1 METCKLLWYAVQKK
15 NGDYWIGQMFA
26 REDIEEIE
34 AIEGMKEFCDR
45 KKYRLVLLI
54 HIPAG
59 LPIINQLYPYEM
71 TDEARACLPQVVDKA
86 QSWRNDL

>member
-1 METCKLLWYAVQKK
+1 MEHVKLLWYAVQKK

-34 AIEGMKEFCDR
+34 AIKGMKEFCAR

-59 LPIINQLYPYEM
+59 LPIINQLFPYEM
-71 TDEARACLPQVVDKA
+71 TDEARICTEPLIEAALR
-86 QSWRNDL
+86 SR